1 MICPNCQAE
10 MQDDVKFCIK
20 CGTRLHEDK
29 KPGGKTPKFCI
40 HCGTSLHEGSRFCTK
55 CGAPVEENTASGNA
69 ADNKTSDSE
78 KTAAKTADKAP
89 AVNTADKAPASNT
102 AAKSPAPAAAQAQPG
117 RTVRPA
123 QTSAAA
129 ATAATAATASAVT
142 AAAQAQLGRTV
153 RPAQTSAAAATAA
166 VSAPEKKRSSK
177 GIIIVAVL
185 AIAALI
191 VAILLALKSM
201 GVFSGR
207 DSSAYSAPE
216 PQTAVSDTD
225 TPPEDEPGTEETDP
239 EPEVDPE
246 AEAARLKEIEDI
258 KNSIE
263 EAVAAG
269 DASEEISD
277 DYPRAFEGFINLATG
292 YGLAEEISD
301 EASGIFDRYMN
312 QVNNSIA
319 LLDGQKVSS
328 GLYIQS
334 RVYLDRALQYANELT
349 DAGITIDR
357 TALDAESAELV
368 ERYRDKYIAAINEIS
383 SRENWSRDEAW
394 QLADDAASIK
404 DENGS
409 TVLFDEADSDD
420 PLRLRYIYCLA
431 WVTRK
436 NIEKGLAD
444 GTMDASGALDEIDRV
459 LPMTDMNPMLLYDA
473 VQYCGKAGVDPAS
486 YSAAFDQ
493 IKEVLAE
500 NEGISLILDHAKA
513 KDNKV
518 DLNHFWY
525 FNDISEGADTAYQVS
540 DFNGTSAE
548 TRAWIREN
556 VKVSR

>member
-129 ATAATAATASAVT
+129 T
-142 AAAQAQLGRTV
+142 
-153 RPAQTSAAAATAA
+153 TAA